1 MCKLNN
7 QIMII
12 GVIVVISLLIIF
24 KNDIMRLFSPSVEKF
39 YQCQSV
45 PTGAQVTFDN
55 FEFNL

>member
-1 MCKLNN
+1 
-7 QIMII
+7 MII